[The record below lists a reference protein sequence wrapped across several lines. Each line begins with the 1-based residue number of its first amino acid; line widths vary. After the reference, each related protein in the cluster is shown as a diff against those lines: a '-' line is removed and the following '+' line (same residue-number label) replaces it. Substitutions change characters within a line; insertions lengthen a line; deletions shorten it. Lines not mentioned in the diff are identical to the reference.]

1 MSRPYVLVFATSS
14 LDGRIAG
21 ERGSGVLSCDEDFRL
36 QHMLRAWADGVM
48 VGANTVIRDDPR
60 LTVRLAP
67 GRSPARVVV
76 DAKLRTP
83 ANARVYRGPGR
94 RILVTSSRRS
104 DEELAPYM
112 ERGVEV
118 VRVPEDPRGLLDLRE
133 ALRIL
138 YERGIRK
145 LMVEGGGTL
154 IYTLLASGLV
164 DDLRVTIAPTVIGAG
179 VSLVNPPVRGVD
191 AEIWAKLR
199 LRETRILCGHWVHL
213 VYSVAEPRTEL
224 Y

>member
-21 ERGSGVLSCDEDFRL
+21 ESVSGVLSCDEDFRL
-36 QHMLRAWADGVM
+36 QHILRAWADGVM

-60 LTVRLAP
+60 LTVRLVP
-67 GRSPARVVV
+67 GRSPARIVV

-83 ANARVYRGPGR
+83 TSARVYREPGR
-94 RILVTSSRRS
+94 RVLVTSNRRS
-104 DEELAPYM
+104 NEELIPYREM
-112 ERGVEV
+112 GVEV

-133 ALRIL
+133 ALRNL
-138 YERGIRK
+138 YEMGMRK

-164 DDLRVTIAPTVIGAG
+164 DELRVTIAPMVIGAG
-179 VSLVNPPVRGVD
+179 VSLVNPPVKGGE

-199 LRETRILCGHWVHL
+199 LKETRILCGHWVHL
-213 VYSVAEPRTEL
+213 VYSVSEPRIEL
-224 Y
+224 S

>member
-21 ERGSGVLSCDEDFRL
+21 ESVSGVLSCGEDFRL
-36 QHMLRAWADGVM
+36 QHTLRAWADGVM
-48 VGANTVIRDDPR
+48 VGANTVIRDNPR
-60 LTVRLAP
+60 LTVRLVP
-67 GRSPARVVV
+67 GRSPARIVV

-83 ANARVYRGPGR
+83 VSARVYQGPGR
-94 RILVTSSRRS
+94 RILVTSNHRS
-104 DEELAPYM
+104 DEELTPYR
-112 ERGVEV
+112 ESGVEV
-118 VRVPEDPRGLLDLRE
+118 IRVPEGPRGLLDLRE
-133 ALRIL
+133 ALRNL
-138 YERGIRK
+138 YEMGIRK

-164 DDLRVTIAPTVIGAG
+164 DELRVTIAPTVIGAG
-179 VSLVNPPVRGVD
+179 VSFANPPVKGGG

-199 LRETRILCGHWVHL
+199 LKETRILCGHWVHL
-213 VYSVAEPRTEL
+213 VYSVTEPRITL

>member
-1 MSRPYVLVFATSS
+1 MSRPYVLVFTTSS

-21 ERGSGVLSCDEDFRL
+21 ENVSGVLSCDEDFRL

-60 LTVRLAP
+60 LTVRLVP
-67 GRSPARVVV
+67 GRSPARIVV

-83 ANARVYRGPGR
+83 VSARVYRESGR
-94 RILVTSSRRS
+94 RILVTSNRRS
-104 DEELAPYM
+104 DEELAPYR
-112 ERGVEV
+112 ESGVEV
-118 VRVPEDPRGLLDLRE
+118 IRVPEDPRGLLDLRE
-133 ALRIL
+133 ALRDL
-138 YERGIRK
+138 YEIGIRK
-145 LMVEGGGTL
+145 LMVEGGGIL

-164 DDLRVTIAPTVIGAG
+164 DELRVTIAPTVIGAG
-179 VSLVNPPVRGVD
+179 VSLANPPVKGGE

-199 LRETRILCGHWVHL
+199 LKETRILCGHWVHL
-213 VYSVAEPRTEL
+213 VYSVTEPRIEL